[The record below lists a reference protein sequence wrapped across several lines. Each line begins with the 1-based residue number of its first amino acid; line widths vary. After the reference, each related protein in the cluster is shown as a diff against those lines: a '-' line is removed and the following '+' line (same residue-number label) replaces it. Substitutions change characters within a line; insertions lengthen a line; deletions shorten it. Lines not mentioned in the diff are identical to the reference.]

1 MRQTNWEM
9 SPQSDGCLNF
19 LGYNEL
25 TCCILVV
32 SLVKPQFPQLM
43 DETLFKVWKKTRP
56 HSSQIV
62 HSVLSLQF
70 SQLEFFCIPEQWGY
84 EM

>member
-19 LGYNEL
+19 LEYNEL

-43 DETLFKVWKKTRP
+43 DETLFKVSKKTL
-56 HSSQIV
+56 V
-62 HSVLSLQF
+62 K
-70 SQLEFFCIPEQWGY
+70 
-84 EM
+84 